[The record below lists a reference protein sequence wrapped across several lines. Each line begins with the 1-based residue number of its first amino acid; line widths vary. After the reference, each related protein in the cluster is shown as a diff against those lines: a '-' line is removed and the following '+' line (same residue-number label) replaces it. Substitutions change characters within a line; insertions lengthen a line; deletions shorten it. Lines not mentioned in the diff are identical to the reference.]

1 MTKET
6 KPLTQE
12 QRKEFVQLLKD
23 AKVRV
28 LEALSGRY
36 SKRYSKAWDAAVAAL
51 MEKLGVTK
59 MYEKAVAA
67 KKEIQDA
74 EKTLKPLGFRFGD
87 DGKIELTSDGSDLHG
102 SELRDQQSKIMDDEV
117 ETARKKYEV
126 AILNVLATESVEEAK
141 ELVEPL
147 V

>member
-1 MTKET
+1 MNKEAR
-6 KPLTQE
+6 PLTQE

-28 LEALSGRY
+28 LETFSNRY
-36 SKRYSKAWDAAVAAL
+36 SKRCSKAWDAAVAVL
-51 MEKLGVTK
+51 MEKMGATK
-59 MYEKAVAA
+59 LYEKAVAA
-67 KKEIQDA
+67 KKEIKDA
-74 EKTLKPLGFRFGD
+74 EKALKPLGFQFDD
-87 DGKIELTSDGSDLHG
+87 DGKLELTSDGSNLHG
-102 SELRDQQSKIMDDEV
+102 SDLREQQSTIMDDEV

-141 ELVEPL
+141 ALVEPL